1 MATQQPGGGLNQM
14 AQQPAK
20 APDTST
26 IAAAQIVPETQGFD
40 VTREMANLAQGR
52 AELDAQI
59 RKMQEALARRQ
70 QLSVDPRM
78 AAFTYAMS
86 QPTKTGSAFEAIG
99 SGLGAYSKAE
109 LEDVARQS
117 EFEKMNLELLT
128 KRQQLQQQMAG
139 QSLLNT
145 MYGGGPET
153 ITPMSVQAA
162 SMTPVAGAAP
172 SAVPGVATAPP
183 GYSQF
188 RPITERDLMLARQID
203 PESEKFLMELRRT
216 QIEAQKAAAAGY
228 TKVKVPET
236 DEEFN
241 VPIEIAN
248 KYFELRRIA
257 EQKNDP
263 QLLIRFM
270 AANGMIAATRKPG
283 STEYEMPKSASE
295 RAAEREGMTE
305 TQKERAK
312 ASELRGNQLLQRGE
326 TAPMME
332 GLAQDVISMTESN
345 TRAFNLMQDATI
357 KDSVLRAIE
366 QGASA
371 TAGPMTVA
379 INLPVRTAL
388 GYKLT
393 KEDIEALQLFQQK
406 QSAITAEMRKISR
419 TPGEGATDRAEGQ
432 LYAAV
437 GVLPSDS
444 ARVLAIKSEAI
455 MRKAQYDAAAA
466 QLWAKFQNEN
476 PNKSFT
482 YFQHF
487 SDEYK
492 QLQKDYVKTLNEIR
506 ERNAD
511 LLRST
516 PKAAK
521 QEKAPAAE
529 TPIEQFR
536 REKAAREKQGG

>member
-40 VTREMANLAQGR
+40 VNREMANLAQGR

-109 LEDVARQS
+109 LEDVNRQS
-117 EFEKMNLELLT
+117 EFDKMNLELLA

-153 ITPMSVQAA
+153 ITPMSTQAA
-162 SMTPVAGAAP
+162 SMTPVAGAA
-172 SAVPGVATAPP
+172 PGVATAPP

-228 TKVKVPET
+228 TKIKIPQT
-236 DEEFN
+236 DEEVN
-241 VPIEIAN
+241 VPIEIASR
-248 KYFELRRIA
+248 YFETAKQAAL
-257 EQKNDP
+257 KNDP

-270 AANGMIAATRKPG
+270 AENGMIAATRKPG

-326 TAPMME
+326 NAPMME
-332 GLAQDVISMTESN
+332 GLAQDVLSLADTNS
-345 TRAFNLMQDATI
+345 RAFDLMLDPTV

-366 QGASA
+366 QGASI

-379 INLPVRTAL
+379 INLPVRTAQ

-393 KEDIEALQLFQQK
+393 KEDIKALQLFQQK

-432 LYAAV
+432 LYAAI
-437 GVLPSDS
+437 GVLPTDS
-444 ARVLAIKSEAI
+444 AQVLAMKSEAI
-455 MRKAQYDAAAA
+455 IRKAQYDAAAA

-487 SDEYK
+487 SDDYK

-536 REKAAREKQGG
+536 REKAAREKQGGQ